1 MRFHNLLVKMVQED
15 ASDMFVT
22 AKLPV
27 SAKINGELQPIDSEV
42 LTADEAFSLVQD
54 AMNEKQKK
62 QFDEEKEC
70 NFAISIDGIGRFRVS
85 AFWQR
90 DMAGMVIRRI
100 VTEIPSADELGLP
113 SVLKDVVMSKRGLV
127 LFVGG
132 TGTGKSTSMA
142 ALIGYRNKNSRGHI
156 LTIEDPVEFVHEHG
170 KSMVTQREVGLDTES
185 FDAALKSSL
194 RQAPDVI
201 LIGEIRS
208 QEIME
213 HALSFAETGHLC
225 LCTLH
230 ANNANQALDRILN
243 FFPSERH
250 DQLWLDLSLNLK
262 GMVAQQLIPTP
273 DGKGRVAAIEV
284 MLNTPLVSDLIK
296 KGDVTSLKPLMAKS
310 NEVGMQTFDQALFRL
325 YKSKQITYE
334 DALNSAD
341 SANDLRL
348 MIKLDSEHDFMAE
361 ADQGGLSMQQDEDDS
376 GNMMGGMKLR

>member
-1 MRFHNLLVKMVQED
+1 MRFHNYLEKMVQES

-27 SAKINGELQPIDSEV
+27 SAKINGELTPIDEHS
-42 LTADEAFSLVQD
+42 LSGDEALALVHS
-54 AMNEKQKK
+54 AMNEKQKA
-62 QFDEEKEC
+62 QFDDEKEC

-90 DMAGMVIRRI
+90 DMAGMVVRRI
-100 VTEIPSADELGLP
+100 VTEIPDADDLGLP

-142 ALIGYRNKNSRGHI
+142 SLIGYRNRNSKGHI

-170 KSMVTQREVGLDTES
+170 KSMITQREVGLDTES

-225 LCTLH
+225 IATLH
-230 ANNANQALDRILN
+230 ANNANQAIDRIMHLVPAEQHGKLL
-243 FFPSERH
+243 F
-250 DQLWLDLSLNLK
+250 DLALNLR
-262 GMVAQQLIPTP
+262 GVIAQQLIPTR
-273 DGKGRVAAIEV
+273 DGNGRVAAIEIL
-284 MLNTPLVSDLIK
+284 LNSPFVAELIK
-296 KGDVTSLKPLMAKS
+296 KGEVGSIKEVMQKS
-310 NEVGMQTFDQALFRL
+310 TDQGMQTFDQALFNL
-325 YKSKQITYE
+325 YQRGLINYA
-334 DALNSAD
+334 DAIHHAD
-341 SANDLRL
+341 SPNDLRL
-348 MIKLDSEHDFMAE
+348 MIKLRSN
-361 ADQGGLSMQQDEDDS
+361 DQGGSGSLSGVTIDGLEPTE
-376 GNMMGGMKLR
+376 

>member
-1 MRFHNLLVKMVQED
+1 MNFHQLLEKMVKEG

-27 SAKINGELQPIDSEV
+27 SAKINGELQPITDHT
-42 LTADEAFSLVQD
+42 LTPEESLGLVHN
-54 AMNEKQKK
+54 AMNEKQVR

-70 NFAISIDGIGRFRVS
+70 NFAISIENIGRFRVS

-100 VTEIPSADELGLP
+100 VTEIPDADELGLP

-142 ALIGYRNKNSRGHI
+142 SLIGYRNKNSRGHI

-170 KSMVTQREVGLDTES
+170 KSMITQREVGLDTES

-225 LCTLH
+225 IATLH
-230 ANNANQALDRILN
+230 ANNANQAIDRIMHLV
-243 FFPSERH
+243 PA
-250 DQLWLDLSLNLK
+250 DQHGKLLFDLALNLR
-262 GMVAQQLIPTP
+262 GIIAQQLVPTR
-273 DGKGRVAAIEV
+273 DGNSRVAAIEIL
-284 MLNTPLVSDLIK
+284 LNSPFIAELIK
-296 KGDVTSLKPLMAKS
+296 KGEVGSIKEVMEKS
-310 NEVGMQTFDQALFRL
+310 NEQGMQTFDQALFTL
-325 YKSKQITYE
+325 YQQGLITYA
-334 DALNSAD
+334 DALHHAD
-341 SANDLRL
+341 SPNDLRL
-348 MIKLDSEHDFMAE
+348 MIKLRSN
-361 ADQGGLSMQQDEDDS
+361 DQGGTGGLAGVTIDGFEPKED
-376 GNMMGGMKLR
+376 

>member
-1 MRFHNLLVKMVQED
+1 MRFHNYLEKMVQED
-15 ASDMFVT
+15 ASDLFVT

-27 SAKINGELQPIDSEV
+27 SAKINGELTPIDDHALS
-42 LTADEAFSLVQD
+42 ADDALDLVHS
-54 AMNEKQKK
+54 AMNEKQKA
-62 QFDEEKEC
+62 QFDGEKEC

-90 DMAGMVIRRI
+90 DMAGMVVRRI
-100 VTEIPSADELGLP
+100 VTEIPDADDLGLP

-142 ALIGYRNKNSRGHI
+142 SLIGYRNRNSKGHI

-170 KSMVTQREVGLDTES
+170 KSMITQREVGLDTES

-225 LCTLH
+225 IATLH
-230 ANNANQALDRILN
+230 ANNANQAIDRIMHLVPAEQHGKLL
-243 FFPSERH
+243 F
-250 DQLWLDLSLNLK
+250 DLALNLR
-262 GMVAQQLIPTP
+262 GVIAQQLIPTR
-273 DGKGRVAAIEV
+273 DGNGRVAAIEIL
-284 MLNTPLVSDLIK
+284 LNSPFVAELIK
-296 KGDVTSLKPLMAKS
+296 KGEVGSIKEVMQKS
-310 NEVGMQTFDQALFRL
+310 TDQGMQTFDQALFNL
-325 YKSKQITYE
+325 YQQGLINYA
-334 DALNSAD
+334 DAIHHAD
-341 SANDLRL
+341 SPNDLRL
-348 MIKLDSEHDFMAE
+348 MIKLRSN
-361 ADQGGLSMQQDEDDS
+361 DQGGSGSLSGVTIDGLEPTE
-376 GNMMGGMKLR
+376 

>member
-1 MRFHNLLVKMVQED
+1 MNFHDLLNKMVQAS

-27 SAKINGELQPIDSEV
+27 SAKINGELRPIDDHV
-42 LTADEAFSLVQD
+42 LTGEEALMLVHN
-54 AMNEKQKK
+54 AMNEKQKAA
-62 QFDEEKEC
+62 FDNEKEC

-100 VTEIPSADELGLP
+100 VTDIPDADDLGLP
-113 SVLKDVVMSKRGLV
+113 HVLKEVVMSKRGLV

-156 LTIEDPVEFVHEHG
+156 LTIEDPVEFVHEHA
-170 KSMVTQREVGLDTES
+170 KSMITQREVGLDTES

-225 LCTLH
+225 IATLH
-230 ANNANQALDRILN
+230 ANNANQAIDRIMHLVPAEQHGKLL
-243 FFPSERH
+243 F
-250 DQLWLDLSLNLK
+250 DLALNLR
-262 GMVAQQLIPTP
+262 GIIAQQLIPTK
-273 DGKGRVAAIEV
+273 DGTGRVAAIEIL
-284 MLNTPLVSDLIK
+284 LNSPYIAELIK
-296 KGDVTSLKPLMAKS
+296 KGAVDEIKEVMQKS
-310 NEVGMQTFDQALFRL
+310 NELGMQTFDQALFNHYQRGAIN
-325 YKSKQITYE
+325 YA
-334 DALNSAD
+334 DALHHAD
-341 SANDLRL
+341 SPNDLRL
-348 MIKLDSEHDFMAE
+348 MIKLRSN
-361 ADQGGLSMQQDEDDS
+361 DQGGSGSLSGVTLDGLGDKDD
-376 GNMMGGMKLR
+376 